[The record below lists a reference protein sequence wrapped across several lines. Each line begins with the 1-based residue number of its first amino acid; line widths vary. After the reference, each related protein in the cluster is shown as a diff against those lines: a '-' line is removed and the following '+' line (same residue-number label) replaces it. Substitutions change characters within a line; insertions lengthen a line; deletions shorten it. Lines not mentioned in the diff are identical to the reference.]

1 MNRILPVLALLM
13 QFLPASAIG
22 AESFMLL
29 EHDGSVNPVQLTVIG
44 PDEVE
49 VMESNSGFMVIP
61 RSSCITFLRPTPT
74 PINTRKPML
83 HLHDGQVFP
92 GQLVM
97 VWEEDHVLW
106 EHDWLGPLRVP
117 VDRIDRITM
126 HSQQAP
132 VGIPAPRVA
141 SDLDV
146 VRLLNGDVVEGFVT
160 SISDPI
166 QIEVER
172 NTETVESSI
181 PLARIQEIDLFGE
194 PEPMRDPRVW
204 MTDGTVA
211 TLPVLELTG
220 DSYLRIGDHEF
231 RIEGAANDLSGPALR
246 RVHGIS
252 LSGSSITSLSNLEPI
267 AISSPPSKFA
277 TTMPLVTDHSAPLGL
292 SPVEIRGPV
301 AISYTLPD
309 GPHRFRSTVRL
320 PASSGTWGDCE
331 LVLLVDGIQVY
342 RERFNAEHT
351 DSQLDLPIDG
361 RVLELQVLEGANGPV
376 QDHLRFEYA
385 MLLRD

>member
-1 MNRILPVLALLM
+1 MNRIPLVLSLLM
-13 QFLPASAIG
+13 LFLPAPAIG

-29 EHDGSVNPVQLTVIG
+29 SHDGMVSPVQLTVIG

-49 VMESNSGFMVIP
+49 VMDSNTGFMVLP
-61 RSSCITFLRPTPT
+61 RANCITFLRPTPT

-83 HLHDGQVFP
+83 RLHDGQVLP
-92 GQLVM
+92 GELVV
-97 VWEEDHVLW
+97 VWEGEHVLW

-117 VDRIDRITM
+117 IDRIDRITM
-126 HSQQAP
+126 QTRQAP
-132 VGIPAPRVA
+132 VGTPTPRA
-141 SDLDV
+141 SSDLDV

-166 QIEVER
+166 KIEVER
-172 NTETVESSI
+172 HSETVESSI

-211 TLPVLELTG
+211 TLPVLEITG

-231 RIEGAANDLSGPALR
+231 RVDGDTRDLSGPSLR

-267 AISSPPSKFA
+267 TISSPPSKFA
-277 TTMPLVTDHSAPLGL
+277 ATMPLVTDHSAPLGL
-292 SPVEIRGPV
+292 SPVEVRGPV
-301 AISYTLPD
+301 AISYTLPE

-331 LVLLVDGIQVY
+331 LVLLVDDTEVY

-351 DSQLDLPIDG
+351 EAQLDIHVDG
-361 RVLELQVLEGANGPV
+361 RVLELQVLAGANGPV

-385 MLLRD
+385 LVMKD